1 MIAAKSKTTIPRS
14 FLNWRLFDQADPSPW
29 ISELYLYSD
38 AHFIAEARDIGP
50 YAFINTIAS
59 GGVGSEDQLKPAVAL
74 RFRHCIPSSNPA
86 MSESNFGHYHGGT
99 EFDEIAAVV
108 SLELGCRIQ
117 AGPVVRDFAP
127 DSDPLGTPRQLYLHK
142 VPTLPPI
149 STQPL
154 VPQTIGQRDLR
165 DLHAIKRLI
174 GLPDQEAVAVVKAAR
189 LYQQA
194 IWVADTNPELSW
206 ILLVSAI
213 EAVTGFGS
221 TPTTDNIAELRRSYC
236 KATEKISDELLS
248 PLADALSGLFGST
261 RKFVNFLIDFC
272 PETPDQRPQFSQFDF
287 SESGLK
293 NSMQTIYKY
302 RSKALHEGVAFP
314 APMCSAPI
322 HLPGGIEEI
331 PSGLAAYSKGA
342 TWMKSDLPCHLH
354 IFEYLVRGALL
365 KWIESR
371 IALT

>member
-1 MIAAKSKTTIPRS
+1 VTAAVSKTTTPRS
-14 FLNWRLFDQADPSPW
+14 FLNWRLFEQADPSPW

-50 YAFINTIAS
+50 YAFINTIAH

-74 RFRHCIPSSNPA
+74 RFLHCIPSSNPA

-99 EFDEIAAVV
+99 EFDEIAAII

-149 STQPL
+149 STRPL
-154 VPQTIGQRDLR
+154 VPQSLGQRDLR
-165 DLHAIKRLI
+165 DLHAIKRLV
-174 GLPDQEAVAVVKAAR
+174 GLPDQEAVALVKAAR

-213 EAVTGFGS
+213 EAVTGLRS
-221 TPTTDNIAELRRSYC
+221 APTTDNIAELRRSYWN
-236 KATEKISDELLS
+236 ATTKISDELLS

-261 RKFVNFLIDFC
+261 RKFVNFLIEFS
-272 PETPDQRPQFSQFDF
+272 PEPPDQRPEFSQFDF
-287 SESGLK
+287 SKCGLK
-293 NSMQTIYKY
+293 KSMQTIYKY

-314 APMCSAPI
+314 APMCSAPMQ
-322 HLPGGIEEI
+322 LPGGFEEV

-371 IALT
+371 IDTT